1 MQEKPATRNR
11 GKFEQLRQIRAV
23 EQLRTIDKEIEMV
36 SKLISGLS
44 VLYMAA
50 WNDVCAARERVK
62 HALFILDESGE
73 SEHLME
79 KRWGV

>member
-1 MQEKPATRNR
+1 MQETPARNR
-11 GKFEQLRQIRAV
+11 GKFEQLRQIRAA

-73 SEHLME
+73 SEHIME